1 MNKHGRLVSFCHS
14 CILQMIYFSGQNIH
28 FWSNFWWP
36 YFAQDAQPWM
46 CWLLGWQPPTAH
58 IGVPNRGRCWQHN
71 VVVQGSLVLNWCK
84 GKILYNITT
93 GQVYN
98 NLSKSSGVKQA
109 PSKPILHRDRGRGLG
124 WWLVALSPANPNT
137 PLLAVDLDHGLGLIY
152 VYNYVIDFSSLCSK
166 SHLWYRDIWTPYSWF
181 QGWKASEKIPNTLY
195 FTMFKFRFIFSVCEY
210 KLHALSDLSDS
221 N

>member
-1 MNKHGRLVSFCHS
+1 MGDLYLSVTHAFCKWFTSQGRISIFEVISDGL
-14 CILQMIYFSGQNIH
+14 ILPRMPSLGC
-28 FWSNFWWP
+28 
-36 YFAQDAQPWM
+36 AG
-46 CWLLGWQPPTAH
+46 CWRGWQPPTAH
-58 IGVPNRGRCWQHN
+58 VGVPSRGRCWQHN
-71 VVVQGSLVLNWCK
+71 VVVQGSLALNWCK

-137 PLLAVDLDHGLGLIY
+137 PLLAVDLDHGLGLMY

-210 KLHALSDLSDS
+210 KLHALSDLSD
-221 N
+221 NN